1 MTDEIKKQYSFLQ
14 DEISEARLYRQR
26 NVTSKMTMD
35 DAANFAFL
43 NTLLLYILYS
53 EYATSPSAMSY
64 ADRTIRYQNFNRYKA
79 AGTDLYFA
87 YYTLLGNDGKE
98 ASMYGGTDAMNQAR
112 QAKVNMPTPM
122 LRKFFNDM
130 AEGRLDP
137 RFVQRFFLRLERGLG
152 ISTQNYR
159 SIRRLAMDWT
169 HLNDMEK
176 KLCITRMVQYFRAG
190 YRRAELYPQLEMLA
204 SGGYQLQGAKNAEK
218 KGLGTGAKAAAA
230 FVGGYAAA
238 QALSMLGGR
247 GYKSL
252 QKGQDYGDSFHSSRK
267 G

>member
-1 MTDEIKKQYSFLQ
+1 MTDEIKKQYSFIQ

-53 EYATSPSAMSY
+53 EYATAPSAMSY

-98 ASMYGGTDAMNQAR
+98 ASMYGGTD
-112 QAKVNMPTPM
+112 
-122 LRKFFNDM
+122 KFFNDM